1 MTLFNFIRSPGRA
14 SRAAARGGKGS
25 LIEGPVTF
33 SRVERTSHNTS
44 VSRRIMTLINLIQ
57 PYRGRFAG
65 GGSGGTVCLGE
76 TDSWQQSVVQAEV
89 EIQACFSSIRDHFF
103 RIKRRFSEIKSFFSA
118 EKRINSREKQINSR
132 EKQINAR
139 EKQINAREKQINA
152 REKQISSREK
162 QISSREKQIN
172 SREKQISSREK
183 QISSREK
190 QISSREKQINSRE
203 KRINAA
209 EKQIRFVESD
219 SGLESSRSTR
229 GSWNHEYGLAG
240 NSTESRARAPPWRHL
255 PDADGL

>member
-1 MTLFNFIRSPGRA
+1 
-14 SRAAARGGKGS
+14 
-25 LIEGPVTF
+25 
-33 SRVERTSHNTS
+33 
-44 VSRRIMTLINLIQ
+44 MTLINLIQ

-132 EKQINAR
+132 EKQI
-139 EKQINAREKQINA
+139 
-152 REKQISSREK
+152 
-162 QISSREKQIN
+162 
-172 SREKQISSREK
+172 
-183 QISSREK
+183 SSREK